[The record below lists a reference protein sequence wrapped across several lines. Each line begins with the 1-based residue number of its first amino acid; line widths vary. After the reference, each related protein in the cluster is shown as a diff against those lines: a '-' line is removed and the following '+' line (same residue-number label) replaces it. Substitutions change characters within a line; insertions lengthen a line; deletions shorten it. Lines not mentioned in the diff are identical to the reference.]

1 MNTAS
6 EKGGDST
13 SKVVHMYPNN
23 QLKSQVRDFGETL
36 SAFNVIAD
44 AARA

>member
-13 SKVVHMYPNN
+13 KKVVRMYPDN
-23 QLKSQVRDFGETL
+23 QLKAQVRNFDETL